1 MSEVA
6 IGTGAEPTSRL
17 RDTFDDTA
25 HVPPRFASAMRFIRY
40 HVSQWIGHYAGILIL
55 VVGAAGCAVGSQYVL
70 KLLVDAMAGPRE
82 LGPGLV
88 GVLALFLAC
97 MAGES
102 VSWRLLGWLV
112 CRTTVG
118 IGVELRLDLFH
129 CLSGQSIGY
138 FAENLAG
145 SLGQRITGTAGNFG
159 ALTNTVVWRTL
170 PPSIDVLGAIVIF
183 ATIDG
188 GMSAVLGLSVVAV
201 TAGLIAFGQRGKPL
215 HGTYSGEAAQTSGD
229 LVDTISNM
237 WTVKAFSARR
247 REWHRHEARFR
258 KEAEAQ
264 RRSWIFLEKTRALH
278 DVALLIMAGTMLSWA
293 VVLWSHGRAT
303 SGDVVIVFSLTFR
316 ILHSSKDLAL
326 SLVDMAQFVG
336 FIDDTLA
343 VIGRARAVHDR
354 PEAAR
359 LVCRG
364 GEIEFRGVSF
374 SYGPGRRALRTVDLV
389 IPAGQ
394 KVGIV
399 GPSGAG
405 KSTLTH
411 LIQRLHDVT
420 DGQILIDGQPIA
432 AVRQDSLRDAL
443 AVVPQEIS
451 LLHRSVMENIRFARP
466 DASDAEVHAAARA
479 ANCDLFVQGLAQGY
493 DTIVGERGAKL
504 SGGQR
509 QRIGIARAFLKDA
522 PIVIL
527 DEATSALDTESE
539 MKVQRALTQLLHG
552 RTVVAVA
559 HRLSTL
565 VDFDRILV
573 VDDGRIVEDGT
584 AAELLR
590 RGDVFARMWRLQA
603 DGLSSDDLTE
613 AA

>member
-1 MSEVA
+1 MTAATIGSDRRTSEPLH
-6 IGTGAEPTSRL
+6 GS
-17 RDTFDDTA
+17 FDDTA
-25 HVPPRFASAMRFIRY
+25 HVPPRFGSAARFIQY
-40 HVSQWIGHYAGILIL
+40 HVLRWIWHFAAIMVL
-55 VVGAAGCAVGSQYVL
+55 VLGAAGCAVGSQYVL

-82 LGPGLV
+82 LTQSLV
-88 GVLALFLAC
+88 GVLVLFVAC

-102 VSWRLLGWLV
+102 ASWRLLGWMV

-129 CLSGQSIGY
+129 CLSGQSIVY

-170 PPSIDVLGAIVIF
+170 PPTIDVLGAVVIF
-183 ATIDG
+183 ATIDR
-188 GMSAVLGLSVVAV
+188 GMSAVLGLSVLAV

-229 LVDTISNM
+229 LVDTIANM
-237 WTVKAFSARR
+237 WTVKAFSGRS
-247 REWHRHEARFR
+247 REWKRHAARFR
-258 KEAEAQ
+258 QEAEAQ

-278 DVALLIMAGTMLSWA
+278 DVALLVMAGTMLSWA
-293 VVLWSHGRAT
+293 VILWSRGRAT

-326 SLVDMAQFVG
+326 SLVDMTQFVG

-343 VIGRARAVHDR
+343 VIGRARVVHDE
-354 PEAAR
+354 PDAAR
-359 LVCRG
+359 LVCSG
-364 GEIEFRGVSF
+364 GKVEFRGVSF
-374 SYGPGRRALRTVDLV
+374 GYDPSGRALRGIDLV

-420 DGQILIDGQPIA
+420 EGQILIDGQAIA
-432 AVRQDSLRDAL
+432 EVRQDSLRAAL

-451 LLHRSVMENIRFARP
+451 LLHRSVMDNIRFARP
-466 DASDAEVHAAARA
+466 DASDEEVQRRRAPPIATSSSSDCRRARIRSWGSAARNCPAGNGSGSASRAPSSRTHRSSFRRSDLGAGYRIRDEGPACPDASA
-479 ANCDLFVQGLAQGY
+479 A
-493 DTIVGERGAKL
+493 R
-504 SGGQR
+504 
-509 QRIGIARAFLKDA
+509 
-522 PIVIL
+522 P
-527 DEATSALDTESE
+527 
-539 MKVQRALTQLLHG
+539 
-552 RTVVAVA
+552 TVVAVA

-565 VDFDRILV
+565 ADFDRILV
-573 VDDGRIVEDGT
+573 VDDGRIIEDGS
-584 AAELLR
+584 AEELLR

-603 DGLSSDDLTE
+603 EGLSSGDLVD

>member
-1 MSEVA
+1 MSDATIAGE
-6 IGTGAEPTSRL
+6 AELPATL
-17 RDTFDDTA
+17 HGGFDDTA
-25 HVPPRFASAMRFIRY
+25 HVPPRFGSAARFIRF
-40 HVSQWIGHYAGILIL
+40 HVSNWSWHFAAVL
-55 VVGAAGCAVGSQYVL
+55 VLVLGAAGCAVGSQYVL

-82 LGPGLV
+82 LSQGLV
-88 GVLALFLAC
+88 GVLALFVAC

-102 VSWRLLGWLV
+102 ASWRLLGWMV

-118 IGVELRLDLFH
+118 IGVEIRLDLFH
-129 CLSGQSIGY
+129 CLSGQSIVY

-170 PPSIDVLGAIVIF
+170 PPTIDVLGAVVIF
-183 ATIDG
+183 ATIDR
-188 GMSAVLGLSVVAV
+188 GMSAVLGFSVLAV

-215 HGTYSGEAAQTSGD
+215 HGVYSGEAARTSGD

-237 WTVKAFSARR
+237 WTVKAFSARS
-247 REWHRHEARFR
+247 REWKRHEARFR
-258 KEAEAQ
+258 QEAEAQ
-264 RRSWIFLEKTRALH
+264 RRSWIFLEQTRALH
-278 DVALLIMAGTMLSWA
+278 DVALLVMAGTMLSWA
-293 VVLWSHGRAT
+293 VMLWSRGRAT

-343 VIGRARAVHDR
+343 VIGRARVVHDR
-354 PEAAR
+354 PEATR
-359 LVCRG
+359 LVCSAG
-364 GEIEFRGVSF
+364 QIEFRGVEF
-374 SYGPGRRALRTVDLV
+374 GYGLRRRALGGIDLV
-389 IPAGQ
+389 IPPGQ

-420 DGQILIDGQPIA
+420 GGEILIDGQAIA
-432 AVRQDSLRDAL
+432 DVTQDSLRAAL

-451 LLHRSVMENIRFARP
+451 LLHRSVMDNIRFSRP
-466 DASDAEVHAAARA
+466 EATDAEVQAAAQA
-479 ANCDLFVQGLAQGY
+479 ANCDLFIQGLAQGY
-493 DTIVGERGAKL
+493 QTIVGERGAKL

-539 MKVQRALTQLLHG
+539 MKVQRALTRLLQG

-565 VDFDRILV
+565 ADFDRILV
-573 VDDGRIVEDGT
+573 VDDGRIVEDGD

-590 RGDVFARMWRLQA
+590 RGGVFARMWRLQA
-603 DGLSSDDLTE
+603 EGLSAGDLSD

>member
-1 MSEVA
+1 MRATAGDPGEPPGEPPA
-6 IGTGAEPTSRL
+6 GLDDGAHAPPHLGS
-17 RDTFDDTA
+17 A
-25 HVPPRFASAMRFIRY
+25 PRFIIHHALRWRWHF
-40 HVSQWIGHYAGILIL
+40 AGILVL
-55 VVGAAGCAVGSQYVL
+55 VLGAAGCAVGSQYVL

-82 LGPGLV
+82 LGRGLAM
-88 GVLALFLAC
+88 VLALFLAC
-97 MAGES
+97 VAGES
-102 VSWRLLGWLV
+102 LSWRALGWLV

-129 CLSGQSIGY
+129 CLGGQSMRY

-159 ALTNTVVWRTL
+159 ALTNTLVWRTL
-170 PPSIDVLGAIVIF
+170 PPSIDVLGAVVIF

-188 GMSAVLGLSVVAV
+188 AMSAVLGLSVLAV
-201 TAGLIAFGQRGKPL
+201 TAGLIAYGQRGKPL
-215 HGTYSGEAAQTSGD
+215 HGAYAGEAALTGGD
-229 LVDTISNM
+229 LVDTITNM

-247 REWHRHEARFR
+247 REGRRHEARFR
-258 KEAEAQ
+258 MEADAQ
-264 RRSWIFLEKTRALH
+264 RRSWMFLEKTRAIH
-278 DVALLIMAGTMLSWA
+278 DVALLAMAGTMLTWA
-293 VVLWSHGRAT
+293 VTLWSRGRAT

-326 SLVDMAQFVG
+326 SLVDLSQHVG

-343 VIGRARAVHDR
+343 VIGRARTVHDGPGAR
-354 PEAAR
+354 PLACGAGR
-359 LVCRG
+359 VV
-364 GEIEFRGVSF
+364 FRGVSF
-374 SYGPGRRALRTVDLV
+374 GYGHGRQALHGVDLT
-389 IPAGQ
+389 IPACQ
-394 KVGIV
+394 KIGIV

-405 KSTLTH
+405 KSTLIH
-411 LIQRLHDVT
+411 LLQRLHDVSE
-420 DGQILIDGQPIA
+420 GEILIDGQPIA
-432 AVRQDSLRDAL
+432 EVTQDSLRAAL

-451 LLHRSVMENIRFARP
+451 LLHRSVMDNIRFSRP
-466 DASDAEVHAAARA
+466 DATDEEVQAAARA
-479 ANCDLFVQGLAQGY
+479 AHCEDFVRLLPQGY
-493 DTIVGERGAKL
+493 HTIVGERGAKL

-522 PIVIL
+522 PIIIL

-539 MKVQRALTQLLHG
+539 MRILRALTRLLRG

-565 VDFDRILV
+565 ADFDRILV

-584 AAELLR
+584 VEDLR
-590 RGDVFARMWRLQA
+590 RRGGLFDRMWRLQA
-603 DGLSSDDLTE
+603 EGLSGDALID

>member
-1 MSEVA
+1 MTA
-6 IGTGAEPTSRL
+6 ITPDIRVRRSSQPQ
-17 RDTFDDTA
+17 DSFDDSA
-25 HVPPRFASAMRFIRY
+25 HVPPRFDSAAQFILH
-40 HVSQWIGHYAGILIL
+40 HVLRWRWHFAAIL
-55 VVGAAGCAVGSQYVL
+55 VLVLGAAGCAVGSQYVL

-82 LGPGLV
+82 LGPGLI
-88 GVLALFLAC
+88 GVLTLFLAC

-102 VSWRLLGWLV
+102 LSWRLLGWTV

-129 CLSGQSIGY
+129 CLSGQSIRY

-170 PPSIDVLGAIVIF
+170 PPSIDVLGAVVIF
-183 ATIDG
+183 ATIDRA
-188 GMSAVLGLSVVAV
+188 MSAGLGLSVLAV

-215 HGTYSGEAAQTSGD
+215 HTTYSGEAAQTSGD
-229 LVDTISNM
+229 LVDTIANM
-237 WTVKAFSARR
+237 WTVKAFSARS
-247 REWHRHEARFR
+247 REWQRHETRFC

-264 RRSWIFLEKTRALH
+264 RQSWIFLEKTRALH
-278 DVALLIMAGTMLSWA
+278 DIALLLMAGTMLSWA
-293 VVLWSHGRAT
+293 VVLWSRGRAT
-303 SGDVVIVFSLTFR
+303 PGDVVIVFSLVFR

-326 SLVDMAQFVG
+326 SLVDMAQYAG

-343 VIGRARAVHDR
+343 VIGQARAVHDA
-354 PEAAR
+354 PGASR
-359 LVCRG
+359 LVG
-364 GEIEFRGVSF
+364 GGGQIEFRGVSF
-374 SYGPGRRALRTVDLV
+374 GYGPRRRVLHRVDIV

-411 LIQRLHDVT
+411 LLQRLHDVT
-420 DGQILIDGQPIA
+420 EGCILIDGQPIA
-432 AVRQDSLRDAL
+432 GVTQDSLRAAL

-451 LLHRSVMENIRFARP
+451 LLHRSVMDNISFARP
-466 DASDAEVHAAARA
+466 NASDEEVHAAARA
-479 ANCDLFVQGLAQGY
+479 ANCDAFIQALPQGY

-539 MKVQRALTQLLHG
+539 MKIQRALTRLLHG

-565 VDFDRILV
+565 ADFDRILV
-573 VDDGRIVEDGT
+573 VDDGLIVEDGT
-584 AAELLR
+584 AEGLLR
-590 RGDVFARMWRLQA
+590 SGGVFARIWRLQA
-603 DGLSSDDLTE
+603 EGLSSDDLID
-613 AA
+613 AS

>member
-1 MSEVA
+1 MQ
-6 IGTGAEPTSRL
+6 AELPTQMHGS
-17 RDTFDDTA
+17 FDDTA
-25 HVPPRFASAMRFIRY
+25 HVPPRFGSATRFIRY
-40 HVSQWIGHYAGILIL
+40 HVSRWSWQFAAILIL
-55 VVGAAGCAVGSQYVL
+55 VLGAAGCAVGSQYVL
-70 KLLVDAMAGPRE
+70 KLLVDAMAGPRD
-82 LGPGLV
+82 LSRGLI

-102 VSWRLLGWLV
+102 ASWRLLGWMV

-170 PPSIDVLGAIVIF
+170 PPTIDVLGAIIIF

-188 GMSAVLGLSVVAV
+188 FMSVGLGVSVLAV

-215 HGTYSGEAAQTSGD
+215 HGVYSGEAAQTSGD

-247 REWHRHEARFR
+247 REWQRHEIRFR
-258 KEAEAQ
+258 QEAEAQ
-264 RRSWIFLEKTRALH
+264 RRSWNFLEKTRALH
-278 DVALLIMAGTMLSWA
+278 DVALLIMAGTMVSWA
-293 VVLWSHGRAT
+293 VVLWSRGHAT
-303 SGDVVIVFSLTFR
+303 SGDVVIVFTLTFR

-326 SLVDMAQFVG
+326 SLVDMAQYIG

-343 VIGRARAVHDR
+343 VIGQARAVHDE
-354 PEAAR
+354 PDAAS
-359 LVCRG
+359 LVCSG

-374 SYGPGRRALRTVDLV
+374 GYGQRRRALRSIDLV

-420 DGQILIDGQPIA
+420 EGEILIDGQPIA
-432 AVRQDSLRDAL
+432 AVRQDSLRAAL

-466 DASDAEVHAAARA
+466 SASDEEVHAAARA
-479 ANCDLFVQGLAQGY
+479 ANCDLFIQGLPRGY

-509 QRIGIARAFLKDA
+509 QRVGIARAFLKDA

-539 MKVQRALTQLLHG
+539 MKVQRTLTRLLRG

-565 VDFDRILV
+565 SDFDRILV
-573 VDDGRIVEDGT
+573 VDEGRIVEDGT
-584 AAELLR
+584 AEELLR
-590 RGDVFARMWRLQA
+590 RAGVFARMWRLQA
-603 DGLSSDDLTE
+603 EGLSADDLIN